1 MKRKKKKLTTLFV
14 LLAILALVVLV
25 FFFGGRRE
33 KIKHGAGPA
42 VSATGSG
49 GQTQP
54 IRMKTV
60 TLFFLSESDNLLH
73 PEEREIQAGT
83 LNEEAREVVKELIR
97 GPRSGLLSTLPE
109 TTRLRQVFVAAD
121 GTAYVDLS
129 RQILE
134 ASYYGSSGEMA
145 AVYSI
150 VNSLTYNF
158 KNVKRVSLLVEGN
171 ERETLGGHIDL
182 SRPFNPDY
190 SLVAR

>member
-1 MKRKKKKLTTLFV
+1 MKRKKKKLTTLFI
-14 LLAILALVVLV
+14 LLAVLAIVVLV

-33 KIKHGAGPA
+33 KIKHQAGPA
-42 VSATGSG
+42 VSAAGSG
-49 GQTQP
+49 QVQGV
-54 IRMKTV
+54 KTKRV
-60 TLFFLSESDNLLH
+60 TIFFLSENDNLLH
-73 PEEREIQAGT
+73 PEEREIQQGT
-83 LNEEAREVVKELIR
+83 LNEEARAVVEEIIR
-97 GPRSGLLSTLPE
+97 GSRSGLLNTVPE
-109 TTRLRQVFVAAD
+109 TTRLRQVFVTSD

-158 KNVKRVSLLVEGN
+158 KGIKRVSLLVEGN

-182 SRPFNPDY
+182 SRPFKPDY

>member
-14 LLAILALVVLV
+14 LLAILAVVVLV

-49 GQTQP
+49 QVQP
-54 IRMKTV
+54 IKMKTV

-73 PEEREIQAGT
+73 PEEREIKAGT

-97 GPRSGLLSTLPE
+97 GSKSGLLSTLPE

-150 VNSLTYNF
+150 VNSLAYNF

>member
-1 MKRKKKKLTTLFV
+1 MKRKKKKLTTLFI
-14 LLAILALVVLV
+14 LLGILVVVLLV

-33 KIKHGAGPA
+33 KIRHQAGPSI
-42 VSATGSG
+42 SASG
-49 GQTQP
+49 GGQVQEVK
-54 IRMKTV
+54 MKRV
-60 TLFFLSESDNLLH
+60 TLFFMSESDSLLH
-73 PEEREIQAGT
+73 PEEREIRAGT
-83 LNEEAREVVKELIR
+83 LNEEARAVVEELIK
-97 GPRSGLLSTLPE
+97 GSRSGLLSTLPE
-109 TTRLRQVFVAAD
+109 TTRLRQVFVTSD

-129 RQILE
+129 RQIME

-158 KNVKRVSLLVEGN
+158 KSVKRVSLLVEGN

-182 SRPFNPDY
+182 SRPFSPDY